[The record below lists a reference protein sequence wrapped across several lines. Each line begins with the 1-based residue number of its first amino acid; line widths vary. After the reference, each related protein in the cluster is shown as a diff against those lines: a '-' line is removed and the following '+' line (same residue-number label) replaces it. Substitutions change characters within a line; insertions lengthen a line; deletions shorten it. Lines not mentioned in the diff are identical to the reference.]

1 MKPYQSIFDTMDW
14 ETPAD
19 GVRQKVFKQGE
30 KSLRL
35 LQINQDLDHPE
46 WCTVGHTGYVLDG
59 TLEVTFENQKVIYTK
74 GDGLI
79 IPSGNDDKHKPRAIT
94 DSVTLILIDE
104 V

>member
-1 MKPYQSIFDTMDW
+1 MKATFGAMDW
-14 ETPAD
+14 ETPAV
-19 GVRQKVFKQGE
+19 GVLQKVFKQRE

-35 LQINQDLDHPE
+35 LQFTREMAHPE

-59 TLEVTFENQKVIYTK
+59 TMEVMFADQTITYTK
-74 GDGLI
+74 GDGII
-79 IPSGNDDKHKPRAIT
+79 IPPGNNSKHIPRAVT